1 MKFEVLKTVILIC
14 LVSLSLLLTL
24 GIWNYQG
31 DYETSNTDTVTD
43 AELNGSDA
51 TKRQLIQPSQII
63 FHDGEIM
70 RGLKD
75 KQVEVSLF
83 QDMMQWSLYDFEMI
97 PEDQEMTVDET
108 YQVIEINFPTSI
120 PSSVINEIFTT
131 DDSMLIDSKFKKIYV
146 YVDEDR
152 QMQQIVFDNPN
163 QGGIDIRASVQNMTQ
178 VIDFYD
184 QIHMTHKFTTY
195 EEVELHNEQTI
206 YIPNEVNITGKKFR
220 YESINPDEANFQ
232 YIFFPDPSTV
242 AHSPN
247 VEGGQVYNDD
257 KREVVVRGYSMEYT
271 NFSTADNAREQDSAI
286 ESTENASELLIRRTI
301 EYINNHNGWLVDQGI
316 RYQLYQLNDISQSVE
331 YRMIYDNYP
340 VFSNDGLATMM
351 VALQNNSVYQYNR
364 PLMSLTYAYDRAT
377 TELMLGTE
385 LIDYLQ
391 TSDRFEYNQILDI
404 QLGYRLEEQA
414 GGQVF
419 DLIPTWCVKTYSGW
433 EYVTNDASSMTQ
445 GGTTDAM
452 ESN

>member
-1 MKFEVLKTVILIC
+1 
-14 LVSLSLLLTL
+14 TL

-152 QMQQIVFDNPN
+152 QMQHIVFDN
-163 QGGIDIRASVQNMTQ
+163 
-178 VIDFYD
+178 
-184 QIHMTHKFTTY
+184 
-195 EEVELHNEQTI
+195 
-206 YIPNEVNITGKKFR
+206 
-220 YESINPDEANFQ
+220 IN
-232 YIFFPDPSTV
+232 
-242 AHSPN
+242 
-247 VEGGQVYNDD
+247 
-257 KREVVVRGYSMEYT
+257 
-271 NFSTADNAREQDSAI
+271 
-286 ESTENASELLIRRTI
+286 
-301 EYINNHNGWLVDQGI
+301 
-316 RYQLYQLNDISQSVE
+316 
-331 YRMIYDNYP
+331 
-340 VFSNDGLATMM
+340 
-351 VALQNNSVYQYNR
+351 
-364 PLMSLTYAYDRAT
+364 
-377 TELMLGTE
+377 
-385 LIDYLQ
+385 
-391 TSDRFEYNQILDI
+391 
-404 QLGYRLEEQA
+404 
-414 GGQVF
+414 
-419 DLIPTWCVKTYSGW
+419 
-433 EYVTNDASSMTQ
+433 
-445 GGTTDAM
+445 
-452 ESN
+452 